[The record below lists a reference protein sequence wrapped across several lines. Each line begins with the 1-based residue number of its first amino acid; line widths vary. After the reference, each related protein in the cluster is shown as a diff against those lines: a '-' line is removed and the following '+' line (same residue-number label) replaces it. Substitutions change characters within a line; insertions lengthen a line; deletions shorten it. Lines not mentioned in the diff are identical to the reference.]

1 MGYDSDLVLEKF
13 RAILESNQAQPGTL
27 YIVGTPIGNVGDMSP
42 RAIAILGT
50 VDMVLAEDTRTSSRL
65 LQNYGLEV
73 FFLSFHKF
81 NEKVRQEEILLR
93 LEAGQSVAL
102 ISDAGMPALSDPG
115 SALIR
120 AVHAKG
126 LPIHV
131 IPGPTAVATAWSLAA
146 PDDLEFS
153 FMGFL
158 PTKGKERSEALKAMA
173 ASSRPCLFYEAPHRV
188 VKTLEDLAEMGLEE
202 RRIFYAREMTKT
214 YEEFHWARVH
224 EQLDHFR
231 QVPPKG
237 EFVFVLDKPGER
249 EQAEEASED
258 FWETRDLVEKFLEE
272 GLSTRDIL
280 ARLNG
285 QTLMSKNDLKALIQ
299 EIKNKG

>member
-13 RAILESNQAQPGTL
+13 RAILESNQAQRGTL

-81 NEKVRQEEILLR
+81 NEKQRQEEILLR

-115 SALIR
+115 SSLIR
-120 AVHAKG
+120 AVHERG
-126 LPIHV
+126 MPVRV
-131 IPGPTAVATAWSLAA
+131 IPGPTAVATAWALAA
-146 PDDLEFS
+146 PDDLGFS

-158 PTKGKERSEALKAMA
+158 PTKGKERNRVLKNMV
-173 ASSRPCLFYEAPHRV
+173 SSTRPCLFYEAPHRV
-188 VKTLEDLAEMGLEE
+188 VKTLEDLTGMGLEQ
-202 RRIFYAREMTKT
+202 RQIFYAREMTKA
-214 YEEFHWARVH
+214 YEECKWGKVGDL
-224 EQLDHFR
+224 LDYFR
-231 QVPPKG
+231 EFPPKG
-237 EFVFVLDKPGER
+237 EFVLLLDKPGKK
-249 EQAEEASED
+249 EEAREASVDFLETED
-258 FWETRDLVEKFLEE
+258 KVKKLLEE
-272 GLSTRDIL
+272 GLSTKDIL
-280 ARLNG
+280 AHLKG

>member
-1 MGYDSDLVLEKF
+1 MSYDPDLILKKL
-13 RAILESNQAQPGTL
+13 RDILESVEAEPGTL

-42 RAIAILGT
+42 RALAILGT

-65 LQNYGLEV
+65 LQNYGLDV

-81 NEKVRQEEILLR
+81 NESVRQEEILQR
-93 LEAGQSVAL
+93 LEAGQSLAL

-120 AVHAKG
+120 AVHEMG
-126 LPIHV
+126 LPVRV

-146 PDDLEFS
+146 PDAIEFS

-158 PTKGKERSEALKAMA
+158 PTKGRERSEALKAMA
-173 ASSRPCLFYEAPHRV
+173 ESTRPCLFYEAPHRV
-188 VKTLEDLAEMGLEE
+188 VKTLEDLAQMGLGE
-202 RRIFYAREMTKT
+202 RPIFYAREMTKT
-214 YEEFHWARVH
+214 YEEFQWADVKD
-224 EQLDHFR
+224 QLDHFK

-237 EFVFVLDKPGER
+237 EFVFLLDKPGEK
-249 EQAEEASED
+249 EAAKEASED
-258 FWETRDLVEKFLEE
+258 FLETEDRVRQLLEE
-272 GLSTRDIL
+272 GLSTKDIL
-280 ARLNG
+280 AQLKG